1 MISVFDQKIPIVTR
15 DVAYGANAARLLQSL
30 VLMKKPRK
38 GGLPPVRHDPVKKVE
53 KWIKL
58 HEFVPRKLPAK
69 VTYIYTART
78 SSSQAPLQGCI
89 ARVETGSFVKLAYT
103 WLNTFDVHLALQGV
117 SNPIGHDIAH

>member
-78 SSSQAPLQGCI
+78 SSSQALLCAAGLHSSSRNRLFCKI
-89 ARVETGSFVKLAYT
+89 SIYLVKH
-103 WLNTFDVHLALQGV
+103 F
-117 SNPIGHDIAH
+117 